1 MFDSSLS
8 LAGCGLRRRG
18 RRELEESRVRCPL
31 AFHVYILVVQ
41 RPLVALDLVT
51 DSESFGV
58 RNSGTVCTLC
68 VHNCR
73 QGGGKRDREG
83 EEEQA

>member
-8 LAGCGLRRRG
+8 LAGCGLKGRG

-41 RPLVALDLVT
+41 RPLAALDLVT

-58 RNSGTVCTLC
+58 RNSETVCTLC

-73 QGGGKRDREG
+73 QGGGERDRGG
-83 EEEQA
+83 EQEQA